1 MNEKGQGTVGAG
13 EDVMSLTPSPK
24 ATQEKQPIETPVED
38 ASQQLL
44 LHGVQLWLLL
54 AALYMSVYLL
64 ALELTM
70 LSTIIP
76 TLTNEFHTVADIS
89 WYEAAY
95 VLPMYVLTQS
105 IVSGMSLYHQILT
118 ILGVS

>member
-1 MNEKGQGTVGAG
+1 MATLASNDKSCLLPVTVNMNEKDERVLVAD
-13 EDVMSLTPSPK
+13 EDATSLALSPN
-24 ATQEKQPIETPVED
+24 APQEKQHTRAPSEEP
-38 ASQQLL
+38 SQPLV

-54 AALYMSVYLL
+54 AVLYMSVYLL

-76 TLTNEFHTVADIS
+76 TLTNEFNTVADIS

-95 VLPMYVLTQS
+95 VLPMYV
-105 IVSGMSLYHQILT
+105 
-118 ILGVS
+118 

>member
-1 MNEKGQGTVGAG
+1 MKASLLQQ
-13 EDVMSLTPSPK
+13 DVPSSPNTP
-24 ATQEKQPIETPVED
+24 QEKQPTETQAEEPGQPL
-38 ASQQLL
+38 A

-54 AALYMSVYLL
+54 AVLYMSVYLL

-95 VLPMYVLTQS
+95 VLPMYV
-105 IVSGMSLYHQILT
+105 
-118 ILGVS
+118 